1 MNGTIV
7 IKVNLLFLA
16 MAADREHAIPEILKV
31 YGNWAW
37 IPRDNKELPDLLE
50 YAEILHDKFED
61 TEFDS
66 YAREIARE
74 ARYFVDIVTP
84 VMVEKWENV
93 K

>member
-1 MNGTIV
+1 MIV

-31 YGNWAW
+31 DGKWAL
-37 IPRDNKELPDLLE
+37 ITRDNKELPDLLE

-66 YAREIARE
+66 YAREMSRE
-74 ARYFVDIVTP
+74 ARIFMEIVTP
-84 VMVEKWENV
+84 VMIEKWE
-93 K
+93 KD

>member
-1 MNGTIV
+1 MIG

-31 YGNWAW
+31 DGKWAL
-37 IPRDNKELPDLLE
+37 ITRDNKELPELLE

-66 YAREIARE
+66 YAREMSRE
-74 ARYFVDIVTP
+74 ARIFMDIVTP
-84 VMVEKWENV
+84 VMIEKWE
-93 K
+93 KD

>member
-1 MNGTIV
+1 MIV

-31 YGNWAW
+31 DGKWAL
-37 IPRDNKELPDLLE
+37 ITRDNKELPDLLE

-66 YAREIARE
+66 YAREVHRE
-74 ARYFVDIVTP
+74 ARIFMDIVTP
-84 VMVEKWENV
+84 VMIEKWE
-93 K
+93 KD